1 MSLSLVGCPLWELAE
16 QLEFKRVKRGGSAIA
31 CSTQSPGY
39 MSMHLQRRTLKHTD
53 PDSLNQLF
61 RFAACVRL
69 YFSGTVN
76 LLVKTTRKE
85 KIVNNACSI
94 TFRMKL
100 DRIWF
105 FFCLTEFR
113 FCPFFSHG
121 FLLLFRLFHLY
132 HRYKG
137 LYKQSSAHDTQ
148 SVTSTPYYTDYTA
161 RAINDKLIEYNR
173 LWCLIYSL
181 LKREIIIFPQIKV
194 MGTSLPYNL
203 GTQECLRNI
212 E

>member
-1 MSLSLVGCPLWELAE
+1 MSIFL
-16 QLEFKRVKRGGSAIA
+16 LEKIKINLRCHSVWLGVHYKSWLNNLNSKDWVKRGGSAIA

-61 RFAACVRL
+61 RFASCVRL

-94 TFRMKL
+94 IFRMKL

-113 FCPFFSHG
+113 SCAFFHTDSYFYSDCSIYIILTKDSINKVQHTTHKA
-121 FLLLFRLFHLY
+121 LHQHL
-132 HRYKG
+132 
-137 LYKQSSAHDTQ
+137 T
-148 SVTSTPYYTDYTA
+148 T
-161 RAINDKLIEYNR
+161 E
-173 LWCLIYSL
+173 
-181 LKREIIIFPQIKV
+181 RE
-194 MGTSLPYNL
+194 
-203 GTQECLRNI
+203 R
-212 E
+212 

>member
-1 MSLSLVGCPLWELAE
+1 
-16 QLEFKRVKRGGSAIA
+16 
-31 CSTQSPGY
+31 

-61 RFAACVRL
+61 RFAVCVRL

-94 TFRMKL
+94 IFRMKL
-100 DRIWF
+100 DRLPHRIQI
-105 FFCLTEFR
+105 LS
-113 FCPFFSHG
+113 FFSYG

-132 HRYKG
+132 YGYKG

-148 SVTSTPYYTDYTA
+148 SVTSTPYYTA
-161 RAINDKLIEYNR
+161 RARNDKLIEDNR
-173 LWCLIYSL
+173 L
-181 LKREIIIFPQIKV
+181 
-194 MGTSLPYNL
+194 
-203 GTQECLRNI
+203 
-212 E
+212 